1 MKPCPAEHP
10 RLPRGVAWLALGDVA
25 LLDVPQLEPVILSRS
40 LSPRELEARLAAL
53 EAAVREGAAV
63 VGGFISRGEAEAARR
78 LARLPGL
85 RLVRVLPFPL
95 ACYRPGPGAERR
107 IREGRTLILSAFAE
121 GDGRLTRSA
130 CVQVNRWVLA
140 LCREPCGAPRV
151 PRSVSEALP
160 EPIHEPCPAVSADDD
175 PGAIFL

>member
-1 MKPCPAEHP
+1 MKPSPAEHP
-10 RLPRGVAWLALGDVA
+10 CLPRGVAWRALGDVA
-25 LLDVPQLEPVILSRS
+25 LLDVPRLEPVILSRS
-40 LSPRELEARLAAL
+40 LTPRELEERLTAL

-63 VGGFISRGEAEAARR
+63 VGGFISRGESEAARR

-140 LCREPCGAPRV
+140 LCGEPAGEPCAPLRV
-151 PRSVSEALP
+151 A
-160 EPIHEPCPAVSADDD
+160 EPDPAPDPKPCHAPSTDDD